1 MKGHAT
7 EHADWAKIRENAV
20 LNVVPKT
27 NHSIV
32 EGAGKKPLEYARQLI
47 VLGELNVNEICHL
60 VGFEV
65 SSSFIRMFRNSYGCT
80 PGNLGCG
87 KS

>member
-7 EHADWAKIRENAV
+7 EHADWAKIRENAF

-32 EGAGKKPLEYARQLI
+32 EGAGKNR
-47 VLGELNVNEICHL
+47 LNMHDN
-60 VGFEV
+60 
-65 SSSFIRMFRNSYGCT
+65 
-80 PGNLGCG
+80 
-87 KS
+87 